1 MLPCCVVAMLLKQ
14 RNMAT
19 PQQQNNYNSPKL
31 LTKQYIL
38 MTKSKKDNPII
49 TGIMGLLYAMP
60 AVLILAI
67 LVTSCTNE
75 NLAFDV
81 IESPVLATFEENID
95 SEEGIL
101 TMSATFYELDK
112 SGILDKNI
120 GIDST
125 LISGMTVEVFIN
137 ENTSVGEV
145 TTDSEGKA
153 VFSKSFSELDGASR
167 LEWVG
172 TYSDTPF
179 RIYRNF

>member
-1 MLPCCVVAMLLKQ
+1 MIKLKKL
-14 RNMAT
+14 NKD
-19 PQQQNNYNSPKL
+19 SPI
-31 LTKQYIL
+31 T
-38 MTKSKKDNPII
+38 
-49 TGIMGLLYAMP
+49 TGIMGILYAVP

-67 LVTSCTNE
+67 LVTSCTSE

-81 IESPVLATFEENID
+81 IESPVLATFEETID

-137 ENTSVGEV
+137 ENTLVGEI

-153 VFSKSFSELDGASR
+153 VFAKSFSELEGASR

>member
-1 MLPCCVVAMLLKQ
+1 MIKLKKLSKD
-14 RNMAT
+14 
-19 PQQQNNYNSPKL
+19 SPI
-31 LTKQYIL
+31 T
-38 MTKSKKDNPII
+38 
-49 TGIMGLLYAMP
+49 TGIMSILYALP
-60 AVLILAI
+60 AVLILAM
-67 LVTSCTNE
+67 LVTSCTSE

-81 IESPVLATFEENID
+81 IESPVLATFEETID
-95 SEEGIL
+95 SQEGIL

-137 ENTSVGEV
+137 ENTLIGEL
-145 TTDSEGKA
+145 TTDSEGK
-153 VFSKSFSELDGASR
+153 VVLEKPLSELDGASR

-172 TYSDTPF
+172 SYSSTPF